1 MFIFIDTETTGPGP
15 EDRLC
20 QIAYKTDENPMVDE
34 LFNPGLQISIESM
47 SIHHITNKM
56 VADKPAF
63 KNSPTFRELQG
74 LFSRDDSILVGHN
87 ARFDVSM
94 LNREGLYP
102 KNVICT
108 NKLARH
114 LDKDDVIPDYSL
126 QYLRYYMKL
135 NVEATPHTASGDVL
149 VLEKVF
155 QKLYN
160 KIIKHYTGMD
170 PISLMI
176 KISSSPVKIAFMPL
190 SNLRM

>member
-15 EDRLC
+15 KDRLC
-20 QIAYKTDENPMVDE
+20 QIAYKTDEGPMVDE

-47 SIHHITNKM
+47 SIHHITNRM
-56 VADKPAF
+56 VAGKPVF
-63 KNSPTFRELQG
+63 KNSPTFRELQEM
-74 LFSRDDSILVGHN
+74 LSQDDSILVGHN

-102 KNVICT
+102 QKVICT
-108 NKLARH
+108 NKLARY

-135 NVEATPHTASGDVL
+135 NIEATPHTASGDVL

-155 QKLYN
+155 QKFYN

-190 SNLRM
+190 SNLRI

>member
-102 KNVICT
+102 QKVICT
-108 NKLARH
+108 NKLARY
-114 LDKDDVIPDYSL
+114 LDEDGVIPDYSL

-135 NVEATPHTASGDVL
+135 NIDATPHTASGDVL

-160 KIIKHYTGMD
+160 KIIKHYKGMD

-176 KISSSPVKIAFMPL
+176 KISGSPVKIAFMPL

>member
-20 QIAYKTDENPMVDE
+20 QIAYKTDEGPMVDE

-47 SIHHITNKM
+47 SIHHITNRM
-56 VADKPAF
+56 VAGKPVF
-63 KNSPTFRELQG
+63 KNSPTFRELQEM
-74 LFSRDDSILVGHN
+74 LSQDDSILVGHN

-102 KNVICT
+102 QKVICT
-108 NKLARH
+108 NKLARY

-135 NVEATPHTASGDVL
+135 NIEATPHTASGDVL

-155 QKLYN
+155 QKFYN

-190 SNLRM
+190 SNLRI